1 MKIQLKI
8 AAILILFVAFAFT
21 SCNIDGAG
29 EGNGDG
35 TNPTY
40 TVTYDGNGSTGGSV
54 PVDPT
59 NYEEGQLVTVL
70 GNTGSLVKAGYSFTG
85 WNTQADGNGTTYTQG
100 QIFLMGTANVT
111 LFAKWTANPTYTV
124 TYDGNGS
131 TGGSV
136 PNDPANYEE
145 GQLVTVLGNT
155 GSLVKAGYSFV
166 GWNTQT
172 DGNGTTYTQGQ
183 EFAMGTANV
192 TLFAKWIA
200 NPTYTVIYDGN
211 GSTGGSVPND
221 PTNYE
226 EGQLVTVLGNTGS
239 LLKTGYSFVGWNTQA
254 DGNGTTYTQGQ
265 QFTMGTANVTLFA
278 KWIAN
283 PTYTVT
289 YNDNGSTSGS
299 VPIDAS
305 HYEEGQIVTVPG
317 NTGYLLKIN
326 VAGVSYCFAGWNTQ
340 PDGNGTNYT
349 QGQIF
354 VMGGEDV
361 VLYAKWTAY
370 TLRDTGPA
378 GGLICYDKG
387 AYSNGWR
394 YIEAAPSDLTSR
406 VWGTYPYT
414 VPGAAG
420 TAIGT
425 GIQNTLDII
434 NGDPLADKAADECDN
449 YSIENGGVVYD
460 DWFLPSKDELN
471 LMYVNL
477 HQHGVGGFT
486 TSNTY
491 WSSSEY
497 EDSAYNVW
505 VQNFSTGSQGSV
517 PKKYVKP
524 IRAVRVF

>member
-1 MKIQLKI
+1 MYCARLSWLLASVTRTELSMLNPELRHDRRFRAKSSDRSFFCTRSQITRLRKTSVI
-8 AAILILFVAFAFT
+8 ACKPENGMETNAPSSSNPPSGKTILIVDDEEGIRHGLENLFRRRGNTVRACGSYQEAIEAATRVSIDAAVLDIRFKNSNTQGQQFAM
-21 SCNIDGAG
+21 
-29 EGNGDG
+29 G
-35 TNPTY
+35 TENVTLYAKWNVNPTY
-40 TVTYDGNGSTGGSV
+40 TVTYDGSAGGSV
-54 PVDPT
+54 PVDAT
-59 NYEEGQLVTVL
+59 NYEQGQLVTVL
-70 GNTGSLVKAGYSFTG
+70 GNTGSLVIAGH
-85 WNTQADGNGTTYTQG
+85 
-100 QIFLMGTANVT
+100 
-111 LFAKWTANPTYTV
+111 
-124 TYDGNGS
+124 
-131 TGGSV
+131 
-136 PNDPANYEE
+136 
-145 GQLVTVLGNT
+145 
-155 GSLVKAGYSFV
+155 
-166 GWNTQT
+166 
-172 DGNGTTYTQGQ
+172 
-183 EFAMGTANV
+183 
-192 TLFAKWIA
+192 
-200 NPTYTVIYDGN
+200 
-211 GSTGGSVPND
+211 
-221 PTNYE
+221 
-226 EGQLVTVLGNTGS
+226 
-239 LLKTGYSFVGWNTQA
+239 SFVGWNTQA

-265 QFTMGTANVTLFA
+265 TFAMGTADVT
-278 KWIAN
+278 
-283 PTYTVT
+283 
-289 YNDNGSTSGS
+289 
-299 VPIDAS
+299 
-305 HYEEGQIVTVPG
+305 
-317 NTGYLLKIN
+317 
-326 VAGVSYCFAGWNTQ
+326 
-340 PDGNGTNYT
+340 
-349 QGQIF
+349 
-354 VMGGEDV
+354 
-361 VLYAKWTAY
+361 LYAKWTAY